1 MCSIQD
7 FDSTKLVRD
16 GCTRCMIN
24 CYRDSSLLQQIGVS
38 MHDAYQSAKKGD
50 LVAGAKALGRRG
62 NLDSLR
68 AVVEEL
74 PWIMRF

>member
-1 MCSIQD
+1 MCSIYE
-7 FDSTKLVRD
+7 FDGSKLVRD

-38 MHDAYQSAKKGD
+38 VHDAYQALRKGN
-50 LVAGAKALGRRG
+50 LLEGAKALTRPG

-68 AVVEEL
+68 AVMEEL
-74 PWIMRF
+74 PWILLF